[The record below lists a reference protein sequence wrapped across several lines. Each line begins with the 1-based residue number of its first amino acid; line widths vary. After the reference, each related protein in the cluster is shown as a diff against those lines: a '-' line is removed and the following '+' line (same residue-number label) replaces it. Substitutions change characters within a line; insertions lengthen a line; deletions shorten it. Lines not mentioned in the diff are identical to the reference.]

1 MDYCCFCHQGLT
13 GTDLASQQAYQ
24 KKNPFHHHY
33 YFSVERLAESMGD
46 LQVEGFQWITS
57 ADKLSLPANLL
68 PSYLLLILN
77 LQHNSSLKGL
87 SSSKQPHLH
96 HPKIERHTIS
106 KSKDDDIS
114 SPSFDSITSTCKIRG
129 KTVSNYSK

>member
-13 GTDLASQQAYQ
+13 GTDLPSQQACQ

-33 YFSVERLAESMGD
+33 YFSSVERLAENMGD

-87 SSSKQPHLH
+87 SPQRSLKQPHHH

-106 KSKDDDIS
+106 KSQDDYIS
-114 SPSFDSITSTCKIRG
+114 SPSFDSSPARKIRG
-129 KTVSNYSK
+129 EQ